1 MGKMILETKNLSF
14 SYDATEIIS
23 GLNLQ
28 VMQGKITALVGAN
41 GSGKSTILKNL
52 ARILKPT
59 GGTVLL
65 EGQEMKNFNA
75 KTIARKMAVLAQA
88 PEAPAGLKAYDLVA
102 YGRYPWQTGFGTLS
116 KFDKQKISD
125 ALALT
130 NLTQLSE
137 RAVGS
142 LSGGQRQRVWIAVAL
157 AQDSDIILLDE
168 PTTFLDM
175 AHQLEVMQL
184 LERLN
189 QHQQKTIVMVL
200 HDLNQAAR
208 FAHHIIAI
216 KQGKIVSQG
225 SANDIM
231 CADVLR
237 DVFGVEADFFEDPRT
252 GKPVCIPFGTCLK

>member
-1 MGKMILETKNLSF
+1 MVLETKNLSS
-14 SYDATEIIS
+14 SYDASEIIT
-23 GLNLQ
+23 GLDLQ
-28 VMQGKITALVGAN
+28 IRQGKITALVGAN

-59 GGTVLL
+59 SGTVLL
-65 EGQEMKNFNA
+65 AGQEMHNFNSKA
-75 KTIARKMAVLAQA
+75 IARKMVVLAQT
-88 PEAPAGLKAYDLVA
+88 PEAPSGLKVYDLVA
-102 YGRYPWQTGFGTLS
+102 YGRFPWQKGFGTLS
-116 KFDKQKISD
+116 AIDKQKITD
-125 ALALT
+125 ALLLT
-130 NLTQLSE
+130 NLTEFAE

-184 LERLN
+184 LEKLN
-189 QHQQKTIVMVL
+189 QQQRKTIVMVL

-225 SANDIM
+225 SAHDIM

-252 GKPVCIPFGTCLK
+252 GKPVCISFGTCLK